1 MPKKPTKTPKVKKA
15 SAEDAR
21 IILKLYDLRREAR
34 LREAR
39 DFMAAEFWPETF
51 QDVLHLVGTPGTE
64 QNRHFRQA
72 LTYWE
77 MAASLVVHGALD
89 YDLFLSNSGEMYF
102 YYAKLKPFLRDIREK
117 IGMKTYFQNIEK
129 VCESTPKSRERLS
142 MVEQSIAKM
151 AQMRKAAA
159 AGSGR

>member
-1 MPKKPTKTPKVKKA
+1 MAKKPSKSNKVKKA
-15 SAEDAR
+15 SHEDAR

-39 DFMAAEFWPETF
+39 DFMAADFWPESF
-51 QDVLHLVGTPGTE
+51 QDVMNLVGAPGTE

-89 YDLFLSNSGEMYF
+89 YDLFLANSGEMYF
-102 YYAKLKPFLRDIREK
+102 YYAKLKPYLKDIREK
-117 IGMKTYFQNIEK
+117 IGTRTYFQNIEK
-129 VCESTPKSRERLS
+129 VCESTPKSREKLAI
-142 MVEQSIAKM
+142 VEQSIARM

-159 AGSGR
+159 AAGR